1 MKVLLLGPYAP
12 HGQVGAIRIISLSRY
27 LVSKGHRVTVL
38 CLSEEILRITD
49 PNGLSAQIPDGVEVV
64 TYKITLQCKS
74 LMKKNALNEKE
85 CLSAL
90 KHLLNTKQFDV
101 VLVSGGPFYTFY
113 SMREV
118 RKKHIPYVVDYRDLH
133 LSSPDKRKRASLIDK
148 MKFLA
153 SYPARFYQEYSCIRP
168 ADRITVVAP
177 EMRDNLGSYFHL
189 SKDKFTVVYNGYDDA
204 VLKDLKPQNTYR
216 DCFTI
221 GYFGK
226 LMYYNKDYTKK
237 LFYAIEELYSAGI
250 KVKLLHIGPEN
261 PAIQDFFSQE
271 GRNQKK
277 WYKCTGLMNYRK
289 GMEILAGCDAC
300 ALEYAYPEGPG
311 TKIFDYICLN
321 KPVIGITKPGISLER
336 LLSNFEHAYICHS
349 KDDVKKAISDLV
361 ENNINTL
368 MDGSQ
373 AHEVIESYSRSCQ
386 NAVFETVLKEL
397 VDEA

>member
-1 MKVLLLGPYAP
+1 MNVLLLGPYAP

-27 LVSKGHRVTVL
+27 LVNKGHRVTVL
-38 CLSEEILRITD
+38 CLSEEILRIMD
-49 PNGLSAQIPDGVEVV
+49 PDGLSARIPDGVEVV

-74 LMKKNALNEKE
+74 LMRKNALNEKE

-90 KHLLNTKQFDV
+90 KQVLDKNQFDV

-118 RKKHIPYVVDYRDLH
+118 RKRHIPYVVDYRDLH
-133 LSSPDKRKRASLIDK
+133 LSSPDKRKRDSVVDK
-148 MKFLA
+148 IKFLV
-153 SYPARFYQEYSCIRP
+153 SCPARFYQEFSCIRP
-168 ADRITVVAP
+168 AERITVVAP
-177 EMRDNLGSYFHL
+177 EMKDNLSSFFHL

-204 VLKDLKPQNTYR
+204 VLKDLKPSYTSKDY
-216 DCFTI
+216 FTI

-226 LMYYNKDYTKK
+226 LMYYNKDYTKR
-237 LFYAIEELYSAGI
+237 LFYAIEELNSTGI

-261 PAIQDFFSQE
+261 PIIQDIFSKE
-271 GRNQKK
+271 GLNQKN
-277 WYKCTGLMNYRK
+277 WYKCTGLMNYRN

-300 ALEYAYPEGPG
+300 ALEYTYPEGPG
-311 TKIFDYICLN
+311 TKIFDYIYLN

-349 KDDVKKAISDLV
+349 KDDVKKAISDLIDK
-361 ENNINTL
+361 NINTL
-368 MDGSQ
+368 IDGSQ
-373 AHEVIESYSRSCQ
+373 AYEVIESYSRSNQ